1 MKGFAMEQYPS
12 FLAPIDPKKV
22 EDDTDEA
29 DRVRQADERVEPVV
43 YANLFS
49 ATEGKND
56 AR

>member
-1 MKGFAMEQYPS
+1 MEQYPS